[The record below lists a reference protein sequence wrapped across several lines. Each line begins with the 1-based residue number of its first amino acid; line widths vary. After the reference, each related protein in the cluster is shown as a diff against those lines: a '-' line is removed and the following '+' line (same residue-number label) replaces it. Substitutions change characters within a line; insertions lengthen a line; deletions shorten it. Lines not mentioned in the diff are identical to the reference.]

1 MRTFFAARAQK
12 REVLD
17 ESILLCGSHRA
28 DPGGKLAAA
37 AKAPKCLP
45 PAAFTGQVFHR
56 LAAQVTDAQ
65 LENAQI
71 EITRA
76 AVRHFALSADVL
88 ALDTTTLNH
97 SQIER

>member
-1 MRTFFAARAQK
+1 LGQLRGHFALRLRLAISSWSPAATR
-12 REVLD
+12 R
-17 ESILLCGSHRA
+17 SRLLGPR
-28 DPGGKLAAA
+28 
-37 AKAPKCLP
+37 

-71 EITRA
+71 EIARA

-88 ALDTTTLNH
+88 AFDTATLNH

>member
-65 LENAQI
+65 LDNVQI
-71 EITRA
+71 EIARA

-88 ALDTTTLNH
+88 AFDTTTLNH

>member
-1 MRTFFAARAQK
+1 VRISGGSLLESA
-12 REVLD
+12 EVP
-17 ESILLCGSHRA
+17 A
-28 DPGGKLAAA
+28 
-37 AKAPKCLP
+37 
-45 PAAFTGQVFHR
+45 AAFTGQVFHR

-71 EITRA
+71 EIARA

-88 ALDTTTLNH
+88 AFDTTTLKH

>member
-76 AVRHFALSADVL
+76 AVRHFALSAD
-88 ALDTTTLNH
+88 APAFDTTTLNH
-97 SQIER
+97 SHLER